1 MHIASARLPLAFGS
15 RVQNPLRGVVFET
28 IQAVVSRIKTM
39 CQSEIPQAES
49 SIFWV
54 VLTIVDVQPDAR
66 F

>member
-1 MHIASARLPLAFGS
+1 MHIASARLPLASGS
-15 RVQNPLRGVVFET
+15 RVQNPLRGMVFET
-28 IQAVVSRIKTM
+28 ISAIVPRIKTM